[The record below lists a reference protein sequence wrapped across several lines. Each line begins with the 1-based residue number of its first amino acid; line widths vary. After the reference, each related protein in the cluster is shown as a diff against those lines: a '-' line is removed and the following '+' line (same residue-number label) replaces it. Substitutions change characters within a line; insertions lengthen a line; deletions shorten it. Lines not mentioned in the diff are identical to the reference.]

1 MQKKNQKTSRKKVKN
16 IEKRVKKS
24 QNCGSLPWL
33 ITGVKKSQKTKTQK
47 QKKSK
52 KKKKSKK
59 AVEQISQKKSDKNM
73 SKKVGSGQ
81 IDCFLTF

>member
-52 KKKKSKK
+52 KKKK
-59 AVEQISQKKSDKNM
+59 VKKSSRTNK
-73 SKKVGSGQ
+73 SKKVGQKHVKKGR
-81 IDCFLTF
+81 IWAN